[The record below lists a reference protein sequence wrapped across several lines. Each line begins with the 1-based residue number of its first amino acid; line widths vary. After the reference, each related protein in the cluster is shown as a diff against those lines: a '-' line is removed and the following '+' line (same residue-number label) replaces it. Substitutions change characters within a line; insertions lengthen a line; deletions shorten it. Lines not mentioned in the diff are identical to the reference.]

1 MDTLTHALSGALL
14 ARATAPAEPTAGQLS
29 AGKRTLV
36 GFIAAVFPDSDFI
49 LRFIDPLTY
58 LNLHRSYLNSVL
70 LWPLWAIL
78 LAFIFSLLFRRRYS
92 WRAFVGVCFLA
103 IGIHILGDVITS
115 FGTMI
120 FAPISFMRV
129 AWPTTF
135 IIDPYFSVIIVAG
148 LITSALWKRS
158 RAPAVASLIVLAAYV
173 GFQGLLLERAEALA
187 QRYAHANELADASAY
202 ALPQPLSPF
211 NWMLVVVH
219 GSTYHIA
226 RVSLL
231 RNEVP
236 DAAPADAGALRRIA
250 ASYRPVAHALWQ
262 RKYKF
267 GGDASL
273 SPMVEAAWR
282 QDVLRPYREFA
293 LFPALYRIDHNGDN
307 TCVWFR
313 DLRFALAGRGPIFP
327 FGLCRDDAASPWR
340 LHQLSTVNEASPL
353 ID

>member
-1 MDTLTHALSGALL
+1 LHEHALAVAKLYANNHSI
-14 ARATAPAEPTAGQLS
+14 E
-29 AGKRTLV
+29 
-36 GFIAAVFPDSDFI
+36 AA
-49 LRFIDPLTY
+49 
-58 LNLHRSYLNSVL
+58 
-70 LWPLWAIL
+70 
-78 LAFIFSLLFRRRYS
+78 
-92 WRAFVGVCFLA
+92 
-103 IGIHILGDVITS
+103 GIH
-115 FGTMI
+115 
-120 FAPISFMRV
+120 
-129 AWPTTF
+129 
-135 IIDPYFSVIIVAG
+135 
-148 LITSALWKRS
+148 
-158 RAPAVASLIVLAAYV
+158 
-173 GFQGLLLERAEALA
+173 
-187 QRYAHANELADASAY
+187 

-219 GSTYHIA
+219 GNTYHIA

-236 DAAPADAGALRRIA
+236 DAPPADAGALRRIA
-250 ASYRPVAHALWQ
+250 ASYRPVAHAVWQ
-262 RKYKF
+262 RKHKF

-293 LFPALYRIDHNGDN
+293 LFPALYRIDHHGDN

-340 LHQLSTVNEASPL
+340 LHQLSTANEASPL